1 MQNLKIVKY
10 FFLHNH
16 LIITHLYLYPY
27 IEYILSAIK
36 VLYIIDMHS
45 LKITLVN
52 LAAQYCKQLNQSNK
66 FVSKLFET
74 VKQLSK
80 FVRLYARP

>member
-1 MQNLKIVKY
+1 MY
-10 FFLHNH
+10 
-16 LIITHLYLYPY
+16 
-27 IEYILSAIK
+27 
-36 VLYIIDMHS
+36 S

-80 FVRLYARP
+80 FVRLYVRP

>member
-1 MQNLKIVKY
+1 
-10 FFLHNH
+10 
-16 LIITHLYLYPY
+16 
-27 IEYILSAIK
+27 
-36 VLYIIDMHS
+36 MHS

-52 LAAQYCKQLNQSNK
+52 LAAQYSKQLNQSNK

-80 FVRLYARP
+80 FVRLYVRP

>member
-1 MQNLKIVKY
+1 MFL
-10 FFLHNH
+10 FLHNY
-16 LIITHLYLYPY
+16 LIIPHLYLYTY
-27 IEYILSAIK
+27 IEYILSLIK
-36 VLYIIDMHS
+36 NSYIIDMHS

-80 FVRLYARP
+80 FVRLYVRP